1 MFKPASA
8 DNIQRARELRRDMT
22 KFERKL
28 WFALRTL
35 RPRGFH
41 FRRQSPF
48 RGYYL
53 DFVEHDAKLVIE
65 IDGSHH
71 FDAEQVM
78 HDKIRDRVLARE
90 GYATLRFD
98 NSAID
103 KNIDGVLEIIWGE
116 LQGRGQR
123 PPPGA
128 LANTLPRASL
138 RAPTSPQRGR

>member
-8 DNIQRARELRRDMT
+8 KNIQRARELRREMT

-65 IDGSHH
+65 IDGSQH
-71 FDAEQVM
+71 FDCGQVQ
-78 HDKIRDRVLARE
+78 HDVIRDRVLGRE
-90 GYATLRFD
+90 GYAAIRFD
-98 NSAID
+98 NAAID
-103 KNIDGVLEIIWGE
+103 KNLDGVLEIIWQE
-116 LQGRGQR
+116 LQARQQP

-128 LANTLPRASL
+128 PYG
-138 RAPTSPQRGR
+138 APTSPQRGR

>member
-1 MFKPASA
+1 MFKPASS

-28 WFALRTL
+28 WFKL
-35 RPRGFH
+35 RPLRARGFH

-53 DFVEHDAKLVIE
+53 DFVEHDAKLIIE
-65 IDGSHH
+65 VDGSQH
-71 FDAEQVM
+71 FDAEQAS
-78 HDKIRDRVLARE
+78 HDKIRDGVLARE
-90 GYATLRFD
+90 GYTTLRFD

-103 KNIDGVLEIIWGE
+103 KNFDGVLEIIWEE
-116 LQGRGQR
+116 LQRRGQR

-128 LANTLPRASL
+128 PYG
-138 RAPTSPQRGR
+138 APTSPQRGR